1 MLLVVDVES
10 VGVGLVETTVLMVP
24 GRKLTEGSNVEL
36 TAPRELVSIVEELL
50 LSSELEASETE
61 LAAWVPEMESFVF
74 VFSVSVEF
82 AEMLLS
88 LSFNM
93 LYVDSSI
100 MFCIVGTSSFP
111 VLLSVVVASSL
122 EAVVVSVAGSV

>member
-61 LAAWVPEMESFVF
+61 LAVWVPKTETFVF

-88 LSFNM
+88 VSFNM
-93 LYVDSSI
+93 LFVDSSI
-100 MFCIVGTSSFP
+100 MFCIVVTSSLP